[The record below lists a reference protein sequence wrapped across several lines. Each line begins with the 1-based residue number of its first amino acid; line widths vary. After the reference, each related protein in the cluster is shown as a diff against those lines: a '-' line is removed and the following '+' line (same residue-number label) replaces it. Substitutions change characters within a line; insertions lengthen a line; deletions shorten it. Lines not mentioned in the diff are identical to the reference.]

1 IPSSIWI
8 PLVPAVLAFYAW
20 LAYGPSLRL
29 GEIRDRAPQMRP
41 TFVGLLVAAG
51 LGLALN
57 DSGIAIPA
65 MMLGVLNPV
74 LVRLALHTD
83 ELGDLAPGATGEA
96 PRREPQRRAVDEA
109 GAELRVG
116 EARLS

>member
-1 IPSSIWI
+1 
-8 PLVPAVLAFYAW
+8 
-20 LAYGPSLRL
+20 
-29 GEIRDRAPQMRP
+29 
-41 TFVGLLVAAG
+41 VAAV

-83 ELGDLAPGATGEA
+83 ELGPGRLAPGASGEA
-96 PRREPQRRAVDEA
+96 PRPEPQGRAVDEA

>member
-41 TFVGLLVAAG
+41 AFVGLLVAAV

-83 ELGDLAPGATGEA
+83 ELHGGRLPPGAPGEA
-96 PRREPQRRAVDEA
+96 PRPQPQGRAVDQA

-116 EARLS
+116 EP